1 MLSFPK
7 ASKYSKNQKGKSFN
21 KVNNILL
28 FKNIKFNSIRLVS
41 LSSGRLK
48 ATQLSSVKMS
58 ITKNIKKLGK
68 IYFVAFPHNPITKK
82 PLEIRMGKGKGNVD
96 HWAFN
101 ASVGISICEI
111 QTTNFLQAYKALK
124 TAQHRLPI
132 KTKIFYN

>member
-96 HWAFN
+96 H
-101 ASVGISICEI
+101 
-111 QTTNFLQAYKALK
+111 
-124 TAQHRLPI
+124 
-132 KTKIFYN
+132 